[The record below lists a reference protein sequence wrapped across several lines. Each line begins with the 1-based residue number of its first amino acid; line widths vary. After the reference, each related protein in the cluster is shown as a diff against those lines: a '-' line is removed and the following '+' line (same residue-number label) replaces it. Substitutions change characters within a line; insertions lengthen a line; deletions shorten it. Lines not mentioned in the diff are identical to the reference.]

1 MFHANRYHVKPVSI
15 ALLAFALLF
24 PAMEALAHPGSGI
37 VVDRQGNVYFL
48 DTGSGVWK
56 IDKEGKLTKLAA
68 PAYHWM
74 AIDLDQ
80 SLATATLPSFSQ
92 GDATVTRDSGD
103 PRIIVSSDFPITVGR
118 DGALYYGWTRGSGQ
132 LQVFRF
138 APSGATTVVKT
149 LTSSATGKPLGW
161 LNGVVATSDGSIYY
175 TEDNAIRRIGP
186 QGELTTVIAN
196 VTISTCDSLPDAG
209 GPGPYLRG
217 FDVDPQG
224 TLYVAATGCRA
235 VLKITADKQVTT
247 VLQAS
252 SPWSPTAVAV
262 SGSDLYVLEYLHTPG
277 DDRREWLP
285 RVRKVSSNGSVVT
298 IATIDR

>member
-1 MFHANRYHVKPVSI
+1 MKRAIVT
-15 ALLAFALLF
+15 LLSFGLLLS
-24 PAMEALAHPGSGI
+24 ASEALAHPGSGI

-56 IDKEGKLTKLAA
+56 IDKDGKLTKLSA

-80 SLATATLPSFSQ
+80 SLAKATLPSFSQ
-92 GDATVTRDSGD
+92 GGAVVTRDSGD
-103 PRIIVSSDFPITVGR
+103 PRIIVSSDFPIAVGR
-118 DGALYYGWTRGSGQ
+118 DGALYYGWNRGSGP
-132 LQVFRF
+132 LQVSRF

-149 LTSSATGKPLGW
+149 LTSSASGKPLGW
-161 LNGVVATSDGSIYY
+161 VNGILATSDGSVYF
-175 TEDNAIRRIGP
+175 TEDNAIRRISP

-196 VTISTCDSLPDAG
+196 VTPSTCDSLPDAG

-224 TLYVAATGCRA
+224 TLYVAASGCRA
-235 VLKITADKQVTT
+235 VLKITTDKKVTT

-252 SPWSPTAVAV
+252 GPWSPTAVAV

-285 RVRKVSSNGSVVT
+285 RVRKVSSDGSVAT